1 MGMALRKAR
10 PPGFSLAMLLLL
22 ASSIGVRK
30 LVVPAGAALPVAS
43 PGENELRRIFEAES
57 LEMDVSGVRLWLEVG
72 GWRPLSMRDM
82 RLSAALNTGYLLR
95 VALDRPRLAE
105 LDENIGEALGMRP
118 SLEQVVRERLDGGG
132 GGGGG
137 ATAGEPFGGRI
148 LAFVRGT
155 GVERV
160 VDRFWWQKAVHL
172 QNTCAAVLRLA
183 PHRTL

>member
-1 MGMALRKAR
+1 
-10 PPGFSLAMLLLL
+10 MLEAVGSWGAGPT
-22 ASSIGVRK
+22 ASSTG
-30 LVVPAGAALPVAS
+30 LVVIAHVRPTSRPEETTALEAARATIRSFATP
-43 PGENELRRIFEAES
+43 
-57 LEMDVSGVRLWLEVG
+57 
-72 GWRPLSMRDM
+72 M

-105 LDENIGEALGMRP
+105 LDENIGEALGLRP